1 MWLVLGHLAACGG
14 VLGSLRTRF
23 GSRAV
28 VFWFKA
34 RGHKENPDGHREFVP
49 LWLASLTLPLTPRPR
64 RRGALVACLL
74 SCISHNRV
82 CDSGAVKLGRQ
93 SLKGFAGARECWE
106 LTLTRLQENITTL
119 ILMGIKKCIPQLFC
133 QVSQGVD
140 SVLCSLNRRRTS
152 VWMFGSLRPASPT
165 NGRADVTCD
174 DTLQKSP
181 SSLCYFKAGRKLTCC
196 GNLKR
201 QAS

>member
-1 MWLVLGHLAACGG
+1 MIAFEKKENREKLAGGGVAPWLVLGHLAACGG

-93 SLKGFAGARECWE
+93 SLKGFWYEHVQVVQENTVC
-106 LTLTRLQENITTL
+106 LTLATE
-119 ILMGIKKCIPQLFC
+119 
-133 QVSQGVD
+133 
-140 SVLCSLNRRRTS
+140 
-152 VWMFGSLRPASPT
+152 
-165 NGRADVTCD
+165 
-174 DTLQKSP
+174 
-181 SSLCYFKAGRKLTCC
+181 
-196 GNLKR
+196 
-201 QAS
+201 